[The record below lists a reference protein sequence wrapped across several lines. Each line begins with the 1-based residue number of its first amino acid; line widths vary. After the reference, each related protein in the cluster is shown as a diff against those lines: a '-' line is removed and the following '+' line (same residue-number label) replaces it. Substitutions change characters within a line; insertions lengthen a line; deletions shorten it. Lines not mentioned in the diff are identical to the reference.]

1 MIQPKNTVDLEFS
14 YLEFF
19 EDYVISRLKED
30 IILDPEKVQVLLNN
44 CIQHYKNKCFVYISK
59 RENNYNVNPTIYLKL
74 DEAKFL
80 CGIAVV
86 SQRTSSLNMAHF
98 EKNFSKIPF
107 EVFLDLEDAT
117 EWAKERVKNKKAD
130 L

>member
-1 MIQPKNTVDLEFS
+1 MTQPQKTLDLEFS
-14 YLEFF
+14 HLEFF
-19 EDYVISRLKED
+19 KDYVISRLKED
-30 IILDPEKVQVLLNN
+30 VLLDREKVQVLLNT
-44 CIQHYKNKCFVYISK
+44 CIQHYNNKNFVYISK
-59 RENNYNVNPTIYLKL
+59 RENNYNVNPTVYLKL
-74 DEAKFL
+74 GEAKLL
-80 CGIAVV
+80 CGIAIV

-107 EVFLDLEDAT
+107 EVFLELDDAA